1 MERGPIV
8 SREVDQE
15 WETWSEEDIPQK
27 GLVYWKTL
35 ISKGVT
41 RSENLTLGVA
51 SLPPGGALNEHRHT
65 QEEVYLVLEG
75 SGLVGSGTRRS
86 PSRPAPPFLYRATPS
101 TLARTRARR
110 TCGWPTSLRLTPS
123 RRSSTSSRAER
134 KSLPKTDGREMTAR
148 KRRRRDS
155 NPRYPVRE
163 VFR

>member
-51 SLPPGGALNEHRHT
+51 SLPPGGALHEHRHT
-65 QEEVYLVLEG
+65 QDEVYLVLEG
-75 SGLVGSGTRRS
+75 SGLVRVGDEELTVGAGSAVFIPGDALHSCENTGTSDLRVAYVF
-86 PSRPAPPFLYRATPS
+86 PA
-101 TLARTRARR
+101 
-110 TCGWPTSLRLTPS
+110 
-123 RRSSTSSRAER
+123 
-134 KSLPKTDGREMTAR
+134 
-148 KRRRRDS
+148 DS
-155 NPRYPVRE
+155 FEE
-163 VFR
+163 VEYVFEG